1 MIITIEKLLL
11 YQQTYDRGCETSLIF
26 FTS

>member
-1 MIITIEKLLL
+1 MIITEKILLC
-11 YQQTYDRGCETSLIF
+11 QQTYDRGCETNLIF